1 MFDKY
6 AFGRFCERNILTC
19 YKTLNF
25 DKLSG
30 RSTET
35 VLKKGEIL
43 ITKAPLSRGKF
54 FYSANNSFPRP
65 AVYFAPAAKPF
76 SSVSAIKLF
85 SISSAVK

>member
-35 VLKKGEIL
+35 VLKRE
-43 ITKAPLSRGKF
+43 KF
-54 FYSANNSFPRP
+54 
-65 AVYFAPAAKPF
+65 
-76 SSVSAIKLF
+76 
-85 SISSAVK
+85 